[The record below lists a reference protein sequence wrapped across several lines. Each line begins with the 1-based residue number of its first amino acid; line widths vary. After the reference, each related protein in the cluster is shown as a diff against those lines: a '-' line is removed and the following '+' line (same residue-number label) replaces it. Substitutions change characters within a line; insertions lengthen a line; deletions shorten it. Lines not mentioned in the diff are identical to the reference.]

1 MTHTVTSMSLSDLRQ
16 RIERGSVPSPSSV
29 SILAFLEL
37 SHTALGSE
45 TFHDPG
51 VLETE
56 QAFLVAF
63 PLGPGEAL
71 ATAFGDAALYG
82 RCRDSIRR
90 HARLAGAW
98 PDDPYTLLNQL
109 ARDNRLPSINRK
121 VLQEVL
127 PDVTLPDLSREMAL
141 EADRGLRGTKRNTFR
156 TSLSTMDKLRDDP
169 RIVAAAFL
177 SQEKIGPLP
186 VYRDGDKLRME
197 LPACFAEILGQLPVG
212 HARHARRAFEL
223 AVDFGLFSEDG
234 PCPGWSMTIIDAT
247 QYHVAVIEQIS
258 ATTADLYLRS
268 LLSLLRHADPAF
280 VPQDVTA
287 DRIRRPKRYETPAA
301 PKTRKTDKQQV
312 ALPDQLENEVL
323 TYATERSKDRKQ
335 TQDLRRVLR
344 QLIKGGIAL
353 DNRIVLEDAM
363 SVVRKQCPHILGSS
377 LGNYRSV
384 LRCFLRHTERLP
396 PWEMLLSR
404 AKDIGV
410 RGEDIKALS
419 RVARLAERAEPTI
432 QPEDIDIGTARRLV
446 LQARQDGTAAK
457 TVAGLRLLDGLRD
470 TIPGLLPDAVTD
482 IVRTEGELPDRLVSD
497 VSAHAK
503 ATGYSAH
510 GVRTRIVAVRALY
523 RLAPDKSLFTG
534 DIESIRWQEL
544 VESTLAVH
552 PKEMA
557 VYQPELLRLADQIGK
572 QWPLGWKTLQSKIVQ
587 ADIPRADNPV
597 DVLMEVAMTND
608 LQPWQLDREWAW
620 VHERSLRPDLRRKW
634 TRAVASFDAL
644 RALPEIEE
652 AGLLPALPLGPMFR
666 VGTRLKNA
674 HFPLPCSFESA
685 LEGETKQVLEAAHFL
700 WRCLRAFGD
709 HFRGEDPLI
718 ATLVAD
724 ETLDR
729 IIQKQTFMLAQS
741 AQIHV
746 ARIRD
751 WRESRPVVI

>member
-1 MTHTVTSMSLSDLRQ
+1 MTKKVTPMSLSDMRL
-16 RIERGSVPSPSSV
+16 RIERGSVPSPSCS
-29 SILAFLEL
+29 SILAFLDL
-37 SHTALGSE
+37 AHAALGSE
-45 TFHDPG
+45 TFHDPC
-51 VLETE
+51 VFKSDQTFS
-56 QAFLVAF
+56 AAF
-63 PLGPGEAL
+63 PVAPEEAL
-71 ATAFGDAALYG
+71 ATAYGDAPLYR

-90 HARLAGAW
+90 HAQLAGAW

-109 ARDNRLPSINRK
+109 ARDSRLPKINRK

-127 PDVTLPDLSREMAL
+127 PGISLRDLSREMAL
-141 EADRGLRGTKRNTFR
+141 SADRNLRGTKRNVFR

-186 VYRDGDKLRME
+186 FYRDGDKLRVE

-247 QYHVAVIEQIS
+247 QYHVAAGKHVCAS
-258 ATTADLYLRS
+258 TADLYLRS

-280 VPQDVTA
+280 VPHSVTA

-301 PKTRKTDKQQV
+301 PKARKTDKQL
-312 ALPDQLENEVL
+312 APLPDQLENDVL
-323 TYATERSKDRKQ
+323 TYATERSKNRKQ

-363 SVVRKQCPHILGSS
+363 NIVHKQCPHILGSS

-410 RGEDIKALS
+410 RGEDMKALS
-419 RVARLAERAEPTI
+419 RMAILAERAEPII
-432 QPEDIDIGTARRLV
+432 QPEDIDIETARRLV
-446 LQARQDGTAAK
+446 LQARQDGTVAK
-457 TVAGLRLLDGLRD
+457 TIAGLRLLDGLRD
-470 TIPGLLPDAVTD
+470 TIPGLLPDAVVD
-482 IVRTEGELPDRLVSD
+482 IVRTEGELPDCIVSNLT
-497 VSAHAK
+497 AHAK
-503 ATGYSAH
+503 ATGYSTQ
-510 GVRTRIVAVRALY
+510 GVRARIVAVRALY
-523 RLAPDKSLFTG
+523 RLSPDKSLFKG
-534 DIESIRWQEL
+534 GIECIRWLELIESAI
-544 VESTLAVH
+544 AAH
-552 PKEMA
+552 PKELA
-557 VYQPELLRLADQIGK
+557 IYRTELLRLADQIGK
-572 QWPLGWKTLQSKIVQ
+572 PWPLGWKTLQSKIVQ
-587 ADIPRADNPV
+587 AGIPRADNPI
-597 DVLMEVAMTND
+597 DVLMEIAMTND

-634 TRAVASFDAL
+634 TRAVANFDAL
-644 RALPEIEE
+644 RALPEVEE
-652 AGLLPALPLGPMFR
+652 AGLLPALPLGPMPR

-674 HFPLPCSFESA
+674 HFPLPRSFESA
-685 LEGETKQVLEAAHFL
+685 LEGENKQVLEAAHFL

-709 HFRGEDPLI
+709 YARGDDPLI
-718 ATLVAD
+718 AMLVAE
-724 ETLDR
+724 ETLER
-729 IIQKQTFMLAQS
+729 TMQQQTFMLAQS

-751 WRESRPVVI
+751 WRESRVVTI